1 VPAVLAREVLIRNAV
16 VKRGAWLAFIV
27 ICFALAL
34 SAAYEPVEWAV
45 AVATGDAADAFLG
58 SQGHARDTQSDMLLA
73 LVGASAALL
82 LLSRL
87 HDRQLSTVM
96 SENQQQAMAR

>member
-1 VPAVLAREVLIRNAV
+1 MPAVLAREVLIRNAV

-45 AVATGDAADAFLG
+45 ATGDAADAFFG